1 MACCLSFHQ
10 ETIHFQ
16 IIVISTLPFDTLC
29 YHKAFFGFWI
39 VLKNFDVV
47 ANISIIL
54 AGLQQHVEIPEQ
66 DIRNAGGLTEQTLQ
80 VFH

>member
-16 IIVISTLPFDTLC
+16 IIVIDSLC
-29 YHKAFFGFWI
+29 YHKTFFGFWI